1 METGLGGVGRHS
13 DQQVP
18 TKVHF
23 QLAAEGTVVELGR
36 DANDFPGRRSVSLRV
51 SEKQVAQ
58 PWSLPCF

>member
-1 METGLGGVGRHS
+1 MEAGLGGVGRHS

-18 TKVHF
+18 AEVHF
-23 QLAAEGTVVELGR
+23 QLAMEGTVVELGR
-36 DANDFPGRRSVSLRV
+36 DAGNFPGSRSVSRRA